1 MSKDIYIKSIETKKL
16 YTERTVYD
24 YTNGKHYDEDDYLG
38 CCDTREEIAELIY
51 TEGYNAFAVYE
62 ATGLL
67 PELKLRKPTQ
77 EEVEEMRRQGY
88 RYYGKFEKESE
99 GKTNE

>member
-1 MSKDIYIKSIETKKL
+1 MKYWVYVSCTGNIYICDEPQVLETCPMC
-16 YTERTVYD
+16 
-24 YTNGKHYDEDDYLG
+24 GDEDDYLG
-38 CCDTREEIAELIY
+38 SCNTREEVAELIY

-77 EEVEEMRRQGY
+77 EEVDEMYRQGY

-99 GKTNE
+99 GKANE

>member
-1 MSKDIYIKSIETKKL
+1 MEYWVYASCTGSIYVCDEPQVLETCPMC
-16 YTERTVYD
+16 
-24 YTNGKHYDEDDYLG
+24 GDEDDYLG
-38 CCDTREEIAELIY
+38 RCDTREEVAELIY
-51 TEGYNAFAVYE
+51 TEGYNAFAVYK

-67 PELKLRKPTQ
+67 PELKLRKPTE

-88 RYYGKFEKESE
+88 RYYGRFEKEGK

>member
-1 MSKDIYIKSIETKKL
+1 MVMKEKLTGRLATVKMIYKQHRGT
-16 YTERTVYD
+16 
-24 YTNGKHYDEDDYLG
+24 
-38 CCDTREEIAELIY
+38 CQEIAELIY

-67 PELKLRKPTQ
+67 PELKLRKPTE

-88 RYYGKFEKESE
+88 RYYGRFEKEGK